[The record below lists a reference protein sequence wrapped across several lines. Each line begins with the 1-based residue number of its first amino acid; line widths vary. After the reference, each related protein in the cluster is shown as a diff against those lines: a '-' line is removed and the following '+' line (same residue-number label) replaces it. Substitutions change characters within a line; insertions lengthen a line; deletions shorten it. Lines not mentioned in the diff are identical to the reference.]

1 MKVRFQADADLN
13 EIIVGI
19 LQRRAPEIDF
29 STAAVA
35 GLEGLSDPEVLA
47 IAAADGRVLVSHDQT
62 TMPTHFG
69 EFITAQE
76 SPGVL
81 IIPQH
86 LSLTVAAGGHARL
99 ASSARNR
106 CVPCLLSG
114 LNTRRRELRL

>member
-29 STAAVA
+29 STAAGA

-86 LSLTVAAGGHARL
+86 LSLTAAADEL
-99 ASSARNR
+99 LMIWAASDADEWLNR
-106 CVPCLLSG
+106 ICHLPL
-114 LNTRRRELRL
+114 